1 VGANPTIESVEASAY
16 RIPTD
21 APEADGTLRWD
32 STTLVLAEVTAG
44 GKRGIGYSY
53 THAAAS
59 GIIGTTLA
67 KAIKGL
73 DAFAIPMA
81 HQAMLREIRN
91 FGRAGIVATAI
102 SAVDAALWDLKGKL
116 LDRPVVT
123 LLGAMRD
130 AVPVYGSGGFTSY
143 SLGRLREQL
152 GGWAAQGMRWVKMK
166 VGSDPAA
173 DPERTAAARDAI
185 GDTVLFVDGNGA
197 YGLKQALAMAERFA
211 ELGVAYFE
219 EPVSSDDLEGLR
231 QMRNHA
237 PASMRI
243 AAGEYGYDPFYFRR
257 MLEAEAVDVLQAD
270 ATRCLGI
277 TGFLAADALCD
288 TRNLPL
294 SAHCA
299 PSLHRHAALAATRLW
314 NIEWFHDH
322 VRIEH
327 MLFDGAPTPQ
337 KGEIRADLTRPGL
350 GLEFKRQDAERFR
363 V

>member
-1 VGANPTIESVEASAY
+1 MGAHSTIESVEAIAY
-16 RIPTD
+16 KIPTD

-32 STTLVLAEVTAG
+32 STTLVLAEVSAG
-44 GKRGIGYSY
+44 GKHGIGYSY
-53 THAAAS
+53 THAAAA
-59 GIIGTTLA
+59 GIIATTLA

-73 DAFAIPMA
+73 DAFGIPTA
-81 HQAMLREIRN
+81 RQAMLREIRN

-123 LLGAMRD
+123 LLGAVRD
-130 AVPVYGSGGFTSY
+130 AVPIYGSGGFTSY
-143 SLGRLREQL
+143 SLGRLRDQL
-152 GGWAAQGMRWVKMK
+152 GGWAAVGMRWVKMK
-166 VGSDPAA
+166 VGSDPAG
-173 DPERTAAARDAI
+173 DPERVAAARAAI

-197 YGLKQALAMAERFA
+197 NGLKQALAMAERFA

-231 QMRNHA
+231 HMRERA
-237 PASMRI
+237 PRAMRI

-257 MLEAEAVDVLQAD
+257 MVEAEAVDVLQAD

-277 TGFLAADALCD
+277 TGFLEADALCD
-288 TRNLPL
+288 ARNLPL

-299 PSLHRHAALAATRLW
+299 PSLHLHAALAATRLW

-327 MLFDGAPTPQ
+327 MLFDGAATPQ
-337 KGEIRADLTRPGL
+337 KGELRADLTRPGL

-363 V
+363 I